1 MPKGTKLSATPFDYV
16 NVQNAESFVG
26 LTLSKDGES
35 VEVCQL
41 LKRSR
46 ITLEAMRRLIHGL
59 CRDFAKLRKSTN
71 LRKQDVQWKAI
82 FSIHSMNTIDF
93 SLKALRMRLNL
104 IP

>member
-1 MPKGTKLSATPFDYV
+1 MPNGTKLSATPFDYV

-59 CRDFAKLRKSTN
+59 CRDFAKLRKSAN
-71 LRKQDVQWKAI
+71 LSKGTEFQNFPRYAI
-82 FSIHSMNTIDF
+82 FGTLDEIW
-93 SLKALRMRLNL
+93 LLN
-104 IP
+104 ITG

>member
-35 VEVCQL
+35 VEICQL

-59 CRDFAKLRKSTN
+59 CRDFAKLRKSAN
-71 LRKQDVQWKAI
+71 LSKGTEFQNFPRDAI
-82 FSIHSMNTIDF
+82 FGTLDEIW
-93 SLKALRMRLNL
+93 LLN
-104 IP
+104 ITG

>member
-1 MPKGTKLSATPFDYV
+1 MLPGASKLNLAASGSDLENDNLEDIFTMPKGTKLSASPFDYV

-46 ITLEAMRRLIHGL
+46 ITLEAMRKLIHGL
-59 CRDFAKLRKSTN
+59 CRDFAKLRKSAN
-71 LRKQDVQWKAI
+71 LRK
-82 FSIHSMNTIDF
+82 
-93 SLKALRMRLNL
+93 
-104 IP
+104 